1 MYPDALRPPYAEKIQ
16 ADPISP
22 YGIAKRASEMYLAF
36 AESVHGIPSIVFRYA
51 NVYGPRQSY
60 RGEAGVVAI
69 FASHM
74 VEGKPIIVNGV
85 GDKTRDFVYVDDVV
99 RANMFAMAHPRGNLF
114 NIGTGRQ
121 TTINALYRK
130 LKKLTGYELPERH
143 GPNLVGE
150 VTRSALSFKKAR
162 AELGWEP
169 QVGLDDG
176 LRRTVE
182 WFKRR

>member
-1 MYPDALRPPYAEKIQ
+1 
-16 ADPISP
+16 
-22 YGIAKRASEMYLAF
+22 
-36 AESVHGIPSIVFRYA
+36 
-51 NVYGPRQSY
+51 
-60 RGEAGVVAI
+60 
-69 FASHM
+69 M

-162 AELGWEP
+162 ALLRLYDGTGRPSKYQSCPLGY
-169 QVGLDDG
+169 
-176 LRRTVE
+176 
-182 WFKRR
+182 F